1 MDGKEREVWL
11 KMRRK
16 ETEKAAVERRKRMYG
31 CDGECVKEIYDEET
45 QKRSMYPCGGIDTC
59 DERRIRE
66 GIGTLLS
73 VLIIVFAPIAAIAAV
88 AAIIF

>member
-1 MDGKEREVWL
+1 MR
-11 KMRRK
+11 RRK

-31 CDGECVKEIYDEET
+31 CDEECVKEIYDEKT

-66 GIGTLLS
+66 GVGTLLS
-73 VLIIVFAPIAAIAAV
+73 VLMIVLAPIATIAAV
-88 AAIIF
+88 AVIKFF

>member
-1 MDGKEREVWL
+1 MRAERGSQ
-11 KMRRK
+11 
-16 ETEKAAVERRKRMYG
+16 EKAAERRKRMYG

-66 GIGTLLS
+66 GMGTLLS
-73 VLIIVFAPIAAIAAV
+73 VLMIVFAPIVAAV
-88 AAIIF
+88 ALLTML

>member
-1 MDGKEREVWL
+1 MRAERGSQ
-11 KMRRK
+11 
-16 ETEKAAVERRKRMYG
+16 EKAAERRKRMYG

-73 VLIIVFAPIAAIAAV
+73 VLMIVFAPIVAAV
-88 AAIIF
+88 ALLTML

>member
-1 MDGKEREVWL
+1 
-11 KMRRK
+11 MRRK

-59 DERRIRE
+59 GERRIRE
-66 GIGTLLS
+66 GIGTLIS
-73 VLIIVFAPIAAIAAV
+73 VLMIVLAPIAAIAAV
-88 AAIIF
+88 VVIKIF